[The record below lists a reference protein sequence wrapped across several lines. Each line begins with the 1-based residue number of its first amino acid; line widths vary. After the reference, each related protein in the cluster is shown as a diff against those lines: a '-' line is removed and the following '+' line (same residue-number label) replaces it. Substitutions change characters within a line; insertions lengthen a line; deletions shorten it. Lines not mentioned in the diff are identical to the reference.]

1 MMPDYREYFAREERL
16 RAARAYVMGRIGR
29 RSKFKPR
36 LRAKYKNK

>member
-1 MMPDYREYFAREERL
+1 MMPDYSAYFAREERM
-16 RAARAYVMGRIGR
+16 RAARADVRGRIGR